1 MVPTPAALAPAPQPT
16 PPLEGAFTLTLTAPS
31 EVAQLDERH
40 RQLLRTFAFTVDDAV
55 QGAQGMQQVREA
67 VARKLDLEADRV
79 QLYSGATAI
88 VDVARLRAASQAGDL
103 TVRLVTGDPI
113 THGQVD
119 SLVELHQLLRPP
131 ADVSAASVSL
141 DEAVD
146 ARIKRWDDASTP
158 ASSRLDRQERK
169 QPASSLKHS
178 SG

>member
-1 MVPTPAALAPAPQPT
+1 
-16 PPLEGAFTLTLTAPS
+16 
-31 EVAQLDERH
+31 
-40 RQLLRTFAFTVDDAV
+40 
-55 QGAQGMQQVREA
+55 MQQVREA

-169 QPASSLKHS
+169 QLGEQLETLERMIDTPEHAGEIPDLPPRVRERMEQVVSSAERDAHGSPEDCVFAVGASRP
-178 SG
+178 GRGDE